1 MMAGIQAPVA
11 LAARLL
17 LAYIFVVEGW
27 NKLAGYA
34 GTVQYMESHGVSGF
48 LLPIVI
54 LTELGGGV
62 LIALGLF
69 SRLAASALAGF
80 CTLTALLFH
89 ADFANPNEVIEFNK
103 DLAIA
108 GGFLTIVAFGAGAWS
123 IDPLPCWRGER
134 PLHRG
139 SWNG

>member
-11 LAARLL
+11 LTARLL

-34 GTVQYMESHGVSGF
+34 GTVQYMESHGVAGS
-48 LLPIVI
+48 LLPLVI

-62 LIALGLF
+62 LIAFGFF
-69 SRLAASALAGF
+69 SRLAALALAGF
-80 CTLTALLFH
+80 CILTALLFH
-89 ADFANPNEVIEFNK
+89 ANFADANEVIEFNK

-108 GGFLTIVAFGAGAWS
+108 GGFLTVVAFSAGAWS
-123 IDPLPCWRGER
+123 LDALLAR
-134 PLHRG
+134 
-139 SWNG
+139 